1 MAQIINSNLASL
13 NAQRNL
19 NKSQGSLQT
28 SLQRLSSGLRI
39 NSAKDDAAGLQI
51 SNKMTSQINGLN
63 VAARNANDG
72 ISLAQTAEGAL
83 QEATNILQRMRDLS
97 LQSANGTNSAE
108 ERAALNAESIALK
121 NELNRIST
129 TTRFGGKMLFDG
141 NFTASAQIGAR
152 ANETIS
158 FSVSSFRTTE
168 LGTRA
173 ERAATA
179 ATVTGSAAP
188 TSMTIGTVSTPSALT
203 ASAAPASLDFDNTAA
218 GTASTIVG
226 SATPTSHTV
235 TEPTNDIL
243 YISGGSFGFVTITL
257 TPGTYADANALMT
270 EINNQLSSSAANG
283 LLEAYEVSGSVALR
297 ELPQTGL
304 YSGNQI
310 SIDNNPW
317 NAAAGIFGFASAT
330 GTGAVAGTPN
340 TADITFDIAIGAATQ
355 TITLDQDYTGNTAG
369 LVGAIQSQIN
379 GGALNGRVTVSAD
392 GSGVLSLTQ
401 TGTVTDG
408 DQITLTG
415 GDAATLF
422 GATGSGSTAST
433 AGSNNAFQIAVNGG
447 AAQTITLADGTYTA
461 DALADEINRRIDAN
475 GTLKGEVR
483 ATVNEGKLEFKTTDT
498 DVASSITFTAVASN
512 TGLSN
517 LGFTDAQT
525 AAGAAAGPGTSS
537 VESIDISTAAGA
549 QSAIAT
555 IDAAISE
562 IDATRGDL
570 GAIQNRFTST
580 ISNLKNIAE
589 NVSAARSRT
598 LDADFAAETASLSK
612 NQILQQAGI
621 SVLSQANSL
630 PQQVLSLL
638 Q

>member
-108 ERAALNAESIALK
+108 ERTALNAESIALK
-121 NELNRIST
+121 NELDRIST
-129 TTRFGGKMLFDG
+129 TTRFGGKVLFDG
-141 NFTASAQIGAR
+141 NFTASAQVGAR

-158 FSVSSFRTTE
+158 FSVGSFRTTE

-179 ATVTGSAAP
+179 ATATAGAVP
-188 TSMTIGTVSTPSALT
+188 TSMTISSASVTGVAGSAATFQSTAVMNGDLSTNTASFTISDGTLTTGTINLNSATAATNLTAINNALT
-203 ASAAPASLDFDNTAA
+203 SAGISATATFAGGGELVLTENAVGGAFSGMTFAVANVGTPATSAAGA
-218 GTASTIVG
+218 
-226 SATPTSHTV
+226 
-235 TEPTNDIL
+235 
-243 YISGGSFGFVTITL
+243 
-257 TPGTYADANALMT
+257 
-270 EINNQLSSSAANG
+270 
-283 LLEAYEVSGSVALR
+283 
-297 ELPQTGL
+297 
-304 YSGNQI
+304 
-310 SIDNNPW
+310 
-317 NAAAGIFGFASAT
+317 
-330 GTGAVAGTPN
+330 AVAGVATVAASN
-340 TADITFDIAIGAATQ
+340 ANNQFEIAI
-355 TITLDQDYTGNTAG
+355 
-369 LVGAIQSQIN
+369 
-379 GGALNGRVTVSAD
+379 
-392 GSGVLSLTQ
+392 
-401 TGTVTDG
+401 
-408 DQITLTG
+408 
-415 GDAATLF
+415 
-422 GATGSGSTAST
+422 
-433 AGSNNAFQIAVNGG
+433 NGG
-447 AAQTITLADGTYTA
+447 AAQTITLADGTYTM
-461 DALADEINRRIDAN
+461 DALADEINRKMDAN
-475 GTLKGEVR
+475 SALQGNVR
-483 ATVNEGKLEFKTTDT
+483 ATVNEGKLEFQTTDT
-498 DVASSITFTAVASN
+498 GATASVAFTAVASN
-512 TGLSN
+512 DGLTN
-517 LGFTDAQT
+517 LGLAVGTFNGVD
-525 AAGAAAGPGTSS
+525 AGPGTSS
-537 VESIDISTAAGA
+537 VESIDISTASGA
-549 QSAIAT
+549 QSAIAI

-570 GAIQNRFTST
+570 GAIQNRFSST
-580 ISNLKNIAE
+580 ISNLENIAE

-598 LDADFAAETASLSK
+598 LDADFAAETANLSK